1 MKRSVSI
8 YWLVIGWLLCLPAIA
23 KGGLI
28 TGKITDEHAQPLP
41 FVSVYL
47 EGTTQ
52 GTTSNIE
59 GDYKLELAPGTY
71 RLVYRMIGYRQ
82 QVEEIRLG
90 QETVRRDIRLLPES
104 YKLKEVTINA
114 AAEDPAYAIIRQAQ
128 AKRSYYQDEVKAFR
142 CESYV
147 KSTQRLTSY
156 PKRFFGQPVDIGPLV
171 DSASGIMY
179 LSESVSKIAY
189 RQPGGVKEEMLSSI
203 VSGDPRAYSFNRGAD
218 LQRINFYSALLD
230 FGGLVPRGIVSPIAP
245 SAMLFYRFKLEGTF
259 VENGQLINKISVI
272 PRRPND
278 PVFTGDIFIV
288 ENSWRIH
295 SADLYITR
303 AQQME
308 FVDTFR
314 VRQNYLPVGQDLWMP
329 FNNTIN
335 FSFSFLGFVGRGQ
348 ILGIFSNYQ
357 LQPEFAE
364 KEFNN
369 EVLKVNADANKKDSV
384 YWAETRP
391 VPLTDDERHDYV
403 RRDSV
408 RQVVESKPYLDSID
422 RKNNKFKFN
431 SILTSYNHSN
441 SWKHRFWS
449 IHSPIETISFNTV
462 EGWNGTLRATI
473 SKEKSRDDARE
484 WKLEGNLRYG
494 LSNTHWN
501 PSIHFYNLYNTKSQS
516 SIHVYGGSE
525 VLQFNRSNPIT
536 PLTNAL
542 YSLYA
547 RKNYMKIFQ
556 QQYLRLEHRSEIT
569 NGFAAGIFLEYAHRE
584 PLRNTTDYAF
594 KLAGKERKYTSNDP
608 LHPASD
614 ESAFPANDLLEVT
627 LRTRFIFGQEYITR
641 PEGKYII
648 GSDLPILRLQ
658 YRKAVPLDDLSPD
671 FDEWRASLED
681 DMRFGL
687 LGRFEYLVAA
697 GDFLNSKRLYLMDA
711 RHFNGNKTWFSPFR
725 ISDFM
730 NLEYYAFSTTG
741 FYVEGHA
748 EHHFG
753 GFLLNKIPLIRK
765 LKLNEVASF
774 HYLHNDLVDQYVE
787 LGLGVEKLNL
797 FRFQVYTSIA
807 EGKRG
812 NFGVVVGIRKPIR

>member
-1 MKRSVSI
+1 M
-8 YWLVIGWLLCLPAIA
+8 
-23 KGGLI
+23 
-28 TGKITDEHAQPLP
+28 
-41 FVSVYL
+41 
-47 EGTTQ
+47 
-52 GTTSNIE
+52 
-59 GDYKLELAPGTY
+59 
-71 RLVYRMIGYRQ
+71 
-82 QVEEIRLG
+82 
-90 QETVRRDIRLLPES
+90 
-104 YKLKEVTINA
+104 
-114 AAEDPAYAIIRQAQ
+114 
-128 AKRSYYQDEVKAFR
+128 
-142 CESYV
+142 
-147 KSTQRLTSY
+147 
-156 PKRFFGQPVDIGPLV
+156 
-171 DSASGIMY
+171 
-179 LSESVSKIAY
+179 
-189 RQPGGVKEEMLSSI
+189 
-203 VSGDPRAYSFNRGAD
+203 
-218 LQRINFYSALLD
+218 
-230 FGGLVPRGIVSPIAP
+230 
-245 SAMLFYRFKLEGTF
+245 
-259 VENGQLINKISVI
+259 
-272 PRRPND
+272 
-278 PVFTGDIFIV
+278 
-288 ENSWRIH
+288 
-295 SADLYITR
+295 
-303 AQQME
+303 
-308 FVDTFR
+308 
-314 VRQNYLPVGQDLWMP
+314 
-329 FNNTIN
+329 
-335 FSFSFLGFVGRGQ
+335 
-348 ILGIFSNYQ
+348 
-357 LQPEFAE
+357 
-364 KEFNN
+364 
-369 EVLKVNADANKKDSV
+369 
-384 YWAETRP
+384 
-391 VPLTDDERHDYV
+391 
-403 RRDSV
+403 
-408 RQVVESKPYLDSID
+408 
-422 RKNNKFKFN
+422 
-431 SILTSYNHSN
+431 
-441 SWKHRFWS
+441 
-449 IHSPIETISFNTV
+449 
-462 EGWNGTLRATI
+462 
-473 SKEKSRDDARE
+473 
-484 WKLEGNLRYG
+484 
-494 LSNTHWN
+494 
-501 PSIHFYNLYNTKSQS
+501 
-516 SIHVYGGSE
+516 
-525 VLQFNRSNPIT
+525 LQFNRSNPIT